1 VNFFSSK
8 NTKFTAGCPS
18 LPSQM
23 KTVVCA
29 MEDLQCQAD
38 GPSSE
43 EDGNDI
49 RDPEEPQDNDEEPSD
64 SPLRDGYSY
73 SDHCFQQP
81 FSDQVQPMDEQTRT
95 AGSDVEDDLVDE
107 FAPSMERSEIFDTR
121 RELNGP
127 RTSPLYS
134 LSPCRDDDVGLEEG
148 TGLMSP
154 LFMPNASSDD
164 GDGRHILDGNHVV
177 DLVTPTPVG
186 RLRRRDCV
194 SSICPKIIDLTS
206 SPIVIQL

>member
-1 VNFFSSK
+1 
-8 NTKFTAGCPS
+8 
-18 LPSQM
+18 
-23 KTVVCA
+23 
-29 MEDLQCQAD
+29 MEDLQCQPD

-49 RDPEEPQDNDEEPSD
+49 RDREEPQDNDDEELSD

-73 SDHCFQQP
+73 SDYRFQQ
-81 FSDQVQPMDEQTRT
+81 SSSDDQVQPMDEQTRT
-95 AGSDVEDDLVDE
+95 AGSDVEDDLADE
-107 FAPSMERSEIFDTR
+107 FAPPMEWSEILDTR

-127 RTSPLYS
+127 RTSPRCS
-134 LSPCRDDDVGLEEG
+134 LSPCSVDERLEEE

-154 LFMPNASSDD
+154 LLLSNASVDD